1 MLSAFIRSL
10 PSGTCY
16 AQLWSDRIRISCT
29 QSARVFD
36 DQPLLAIRNENGKK
50 IVMAAG
56 RKAAQLCRQEQLQK
70 QRSEQ
75 PNKQPKEKPVP
86 DLTLVNPFDHP
97 RLLIADFSYAE
108 KLLRYAIYRVYEKSI
123 LPRYPVLIIQ
133 PMEKTEGGINDIER
147 RMYTELGLGAG
158 ARKVYVHD
166 GAPLA
171 HPLRAEDTDLKR
183 IIADK

>member
-29 QSARVFD
+29 QSTRIFD
-36 DQPLLAIRNENGKK
+36 DQPLLAIRTENDKR
-50 IVMAAG
+50 IVLAVG
-56 RKAAQLCRQEQLQK
+56 RKAAQLYQQEQLQK

-75 PNKQPKEKPVP
+75 QNKKQTQ
-86 DLTLVNPFDHP
+86 DITLVHPLDHS
-97 RLLIADFSYAE
+97 RLLIADFAYAE
-108 KLLRYAIYRVYEKSI
+108 RLLRYGIASAYEKSL
-123 LPRYPVLIIQ
+123 LPRSPVLIIQ
-133 PMEKTEGGINDIER
+133 PMEKTEGGITDIER

-171 HPLRAEDTDLKR
+171 HPVMAGSKELGNILQR
-183 IIADK
+183 

>member
-29 QSARVFD
+29 QSTRVFD
-36 DQPLLAIRNENGKK
+36 DQPLLAIRTENGKR
-50 IVMAAG
+50 IVMAVG
-56 RKAAQLCRQEQLQK
+56 RKAAQLYQQEQLKEQRNEQQNEK
-70 QRSEQ
+70 QTQ
-75 PNKQPKEKPVP
+75 
-86 DLTLVNPFDHP
+86 DITLINPLDHP

-108 KLLRYAIYRVYEKSI
+108 RLLRYGIVSVYEKSI
-123 LPRYPVLIIQ
+123 LPRSPVLIIQ
-133 PMEKTEGGINDIER
+133 PMEKTEGGISDIER
-147 RMYTELGLGAG
+147 RMYTELGLSAG

-171 HPLRAEDTDLKR
+171 HPVRAGSKELGNILRR
-183 IIADK
+183 

>member
-29 QSARVFD
+29 QSTRVFD
-36 DQPLLAIRNENGKK
+36 DQPLLAIRTENDKR
-50 IVMAAG
+50 IVLAVG
-56 RKAAQLCRQEQLQK
+56 RKAAQLYQQEQLQK

-75 PNKQPKEKPVP
+75 RNEQPSEKSEP
-86 DLTLVNPFDHP
+86 DLTLINPLDHP
-97 RLLIADFSYAE
+97 RLLIADFAYAE
-108 KLLRYAIYRVYEKSI
+108 RLLRYGIASAYEKSL
-123 LPRYPVLIIQ
+123 LPRSPVLIIQ
-133 PMEKTEGGINDIER
+133 PMEKTEGGISDIER

-171 HPLRAEDTDLKR
+171 HPVTAGSKELGNILSS
-183 IIADK
+183 

>member
-29 QSARVFD
+29 QSTRVFD
-36 DQPLLAIRNENGKK
+36 DQPLLAICTENGKK
-50 IVMAAG
+50 IVLAVG
-56 RKAAQLCRQEQLQK
+56 CKAAQLYQQEQLK
-70 QRSEQ
+70 EQRNEQ
-75 PNKQPKEKPVP
+75 PNEKPEP
-86 DLTLVNPFDHP
+86 DLTLINPLDHP
-97 RLLIADFSYAE
+97 RLLIADFAYAE
-108 KLLRYAIYRVYEKSI
+108 RLLRYGIASAYEKSL
-123 LPRYPVLIIQ
+123 LPRSPVLIIQ
-133 PMEKTEGGINDIER
+133 PMEKTEGGITDIAR

-171 HPLRAEDTDLKR
+171 HPVTAGSKELGNILQR
-183 IIADK
+183 

>member
-1 MLSAFIRSL
+1 MLSDFIRSL

-29 QSARVFD
+29 QSTRVFD
-36 DQPLLAIRNENGKK
+36 DQPLLAIRSENGKR
-50 IVMAAG
+50 IVMAVG
-56 RKAAQLCRQEQLQK
+56 RKAAQLYQQEQLKEQRNEQQNEK
-70 QRSEQ
+70 QTQ
-75 PNKQPKEKPVP
+75 
-86 DLTLVNPFDHP
+86 DITLINPLDHP
-97 RLLIADFSYAE
+97 RLLIADFAYAE
-108 KLLRYAIYRVYEKSI
+108 QLLRYGIASVYEKI
-123 LPRYPVLIIQ
+123 VLPRSPVLIIQ

-171 HPLRAEDTDLKR
+171 HPVRAGSKELGNILRR
-183 IIADK
+183 

>member
-29 QSARVFD
+29 QSTRVFD
-36 DQPLLAIRNENGKK
+36 DQPLLAIRTENDKR
-50 IVMAAG
+50 IVLAVG
-56 RKAAQLCRQEQLQK
+56 RKAAQLYQQEQLQK

-75 PNKQPKEKPVP
+75 RNEQSSEKSEP
-86 DLTLVNPFDHP
+86 DLSLINPLDHP
-97 RLLIADFSYAE
+97 RLLIADFAYAE
-108 KLLRYAIYRVYEKSI
+108 KLLRYAIRRVYEKI
-123 LPRYPVLIIQ
+123 VLPRSPVRIIQ
-133 PMEKTEGGINDIER
+133 PMEKTEGGITDIER
-147 RMYTELGLGAG
+147 RMYTELGLGVG

-171 HPLRAEDTDLKR
+171 HPVTAGSKELGNILQR
-183 IIADK
+183 

>member
-36 DQPLLAIRNENGKK
+36 DQPLLIIRSEKSKK
-50 IVMAAG
+50 IVMAVG
-56 RKAAQLCRQEQLQK
+56 RHAAQLYQQEQLQK

-75 PNKQPKEKPVP
+75 RNEQPNEKPEP
-86 DLTLVNPFDHP
+86 DLTLVNPLDHP
-97 RLLIADFSYAE
+97 RLLIADFAYAE
-108 KLLRYAIYRVYEKSI
+108 KLLRYAIYRVYEKSV
-123 LPRYPVLIIQ
+123 LPRSPVLIIQ
-133 PMEKTEGGINDIER
+133 PMEKTEGGINEIER